1 MSRKTWYA
9 KQLKMAYKRRMQ
21 MIESDELYNSLE
33 IEEPTVPLTAANMM
47 IEPDKFDN
55 LEIAIPSTST
65 TNYPLSRS
73 TMLHR
78 ELQDA
83 VQNED
88 RMNECN
94 GYDDS
99 QQIVESVPSTSTA
112 IHSDSYQSLIQEKKS
127 LKFEIDNIGKVMT
140 CCKTAVN
147 RWLSVLDEEFP
158 EKEYLQEYEEG
169 ADKLHELQCIEIE
182 LENKQEKIEEL
193 EKLRKKAEE
202 AKKKKKISILM
213 IHLPNSQYTTI
224 EVKEGLTL
232 RNAVSKAMERR
243 QLILDDCAAYIKQRM
258 TYFISWDT
266 DISTLPCK
274 EVFVEY
280 LETFPVPV
288 FWTHNFAGTKV
299 LLGYCYVCG
308 KSVLYGFICKA
319 CNRKFHTKCVSY
331 ASLLCEHIRRR
342 TAYYERLLANNPAT
356 GIIQI
361 PPVPVPS
368 ISSRRRIKKPAQDT
382 EPTTIDKTTQVTTRT
397 KFLRYPRR
405 NKRHQKSKD
414 QDDSCADDTESE
426 DSIFSQDSIRDF
438 KIVAEEITYEDDDEK
453 GKGTYGT
460 VYKADWYGPVAV
472 KRLNIEVPTE
482 LEIEMF
488 KNEVNVLRKI
498 RHMHVLSFMACI
510 VKPYLAIITQWCE
523 GNSLYHRLH
532 VAEDELE
539 MITIVIILKQISE
552 GMDYLHA
559 RNIHHRDLKSKN
571 IFFHN
576 GLHVKIGD
584 FGLAVM
590 KSRQPRN
597 NRRDELD
604 EKDERDERD
613 ENDEND
619 EKDEEIEKGKKNK
632 KVGTDDKIK
641 KTKRTTTK
649 TKKELEEEL
658 ENQLAGSVR
667 WMAPEVLR
675 FKEDYPY
682 SFQSDVYA
690 FGIVMYEL
698 FARDLPYGY
707 KTDKLFIL
715 YNVGRGGLKP
725 DEKKIRSDTPKK
737 LVKLYNQCIEFEKEK
752 RPLFPYILRQ
762 VYHVFKATPK
772 IRRTT
777 SLPLKTDVLADTY
790 IERADDVQDFL
801 TSDADDYDD
810 EKADIDANINANVSV
825 SNSASVVDVFADF

>member
-21 MIESDELYNSLE
+21 MIESDEFYNSLE

-47 IEPDKFDN
+47 IESDKFDN

-65 TNYPLSRS
+65 TSYPLSRS

-342 TAYYERLLANNPAT
+342 TAYYERLLANNPTT

-368 ISSRRRIKKPAQDT
+368 ISSRRRIKKPAQDI
-382 EPTTIDKTTQVTTRT
+382 EPTTIDKTTQITTRT

-405 NKRHQKSKD
+405 NKRQKSKD
-414 QDDSCADDTESE
+414 QDDSCTDDTESE

-438 KIVAEEITYEDDDEK
+438 KIVADEITYEDDDEK

-576 GLHVKIGD
+576 GLH
-584 FGLAVM
+584 
-590 KSRQPRN
+590 
-597 NRRDELD
+597 
-604 EKDERDERD
+604 
-613 ENDEND
+613 
-619 EKDEEIEKGKKNK
+619 
-632 KVGTDDKIK
+632 
-641 KTKRTTTK
+641 TKRTTTK
-649 TKKELEEEL
+649 SKKELEEEL

-725 DEKKIRSDTPKK
+725 DDKKIRSDTPKK

>member
-1 MSRKTWYA
+1 MPRKAWYA
-9 KQLKMAYKRRMQ
+9 KQLKMAYERRMQ
-21 MIESDELYNSLE
+21 MMESDEFYSLE
-33 IEEPTVPLTAANMM
+33 IEESTVPLTAANMM
-47 IEPDKFDN
+47 IESNKFDN

-65 TNYPLSRS
+65 TSYPLSRS

-78 ELQDA
+78 ELQGA
-83 VQNED
+83 IQNED
-88 RMNECN
+88 RMNERN
-94 GYDDS
+94 GYDDN
-99 QQIVESVPSTSTA
+99 QKIVESIPSTSSA
-112 IHSDSYQSLIQEKKS
+112 IHSDSYQSLIQEKKT
-127 LKFEIDNIGKVMT
+127 LKFEIDNIAKVMT

-182 LENKQEKIEEL
+182 LESKQEKIEEL
-193 EKLRKKAEE
+193 EKLRKKAED

-299 LLGYCYVCG
+299 VFGYCYVCG

-342 TAYYERLLANNPAT
+342 TAYYERLLANNPTT

-368 ISSRRRIKKPAQDT
+368 ISSRRRIKKPVQVT
-382 EPTTIDKTTQVTTRT
+382 EPATIDKTTQVTTRT

-438 KIVAEEITYEDDDEK
+438 KVVAEEVTYEDDDEK

-498 RHMHVLSFMACI
+498 RHMHVLSFMGCI

-552 GMDYLHA
+552 
-559 RNIHHRDLKSKN
+559 
-571 IFFHN
+571 
-576 GLHVKIGD
+576 
-584 FGLAVM
+584 VM
-590 KSRQPRN
+590 KSRQPKN

-604 EKDERDERD
+604 EKDEKDERD

-619 EKDEEIEKGKKNK
+619 EKDEEIERGKKNK

-725 DEKKIRSDTPKK
+725 DDKKIRVDTPKK
-737 LVKLYNQCIEFEKEK
+737 LVNLYNQCIEFEKEK

-762 VYHVFKATPK
+762 VYHVFKTTPK

-810 EKADIDANINANVSV
+810 DKADIDANINANVSV
-825 SNSASVVDVFADF
+825 SNSASVIDVFADF

>member
-47 IEPDKFDN
+47 IDPDKFDN

-83 VQNED
+83 IQNED
-88 RMNECN
+88 RMNEYN

-590 KSRQPRN
+590 K
-597 NRRDELD
+597 
-604 EKDERDERD
+604 K
-613 ENDEND
+613 
-619 EKDEEIEKGKKNK
+619 
-632 KVGTDDKIK
+632 
-641 KTKRTTTK
+641 
-649 TKKELEEEL
+649 EEL